1 MFKLRNNMKVSIYM
15 NTKINKKNTVNI
27 QVEISMWLHT
37 LVSVIERNETML

>member
-15 NTKINKKNTVNI
+15 KTRKKKKYSQYSSGDFYV
-27 QVEISMWLHT
+27 

>member
-1 MFKLRNNMKVSIYM
+1 MFTLRNNMKVSIM
-15 NTKINKKNTVNI
+15 NTKKKKKIVNI